1 MTKSIKDENNSAT
14 NHITNNEG
22 VCGTRFSQQT
32 CLQKCHNITVYSVM
46 YGLTVLM
53 TNALTVYISSQI
65 TTLERQFDLSSSQ
78 SGFILSCNDIG
89 FTLTVLF
96 VSHFG
101 IRFHIPRVLSLFTI
115 IYGLSGVSTSFLRFL
130 SDHGIPSDDDNSIS
144 QRNKTSNLLCIINRN
159 TTLDCIT
166 EGHEDSSGSIYRM
179 KVAFILLCIFMGI
192 QGLGKAPRSS
202 LGTFYIDSNVPD
214 KTRTGFYLG
223 ISSTMALFGP
233 FLAITLGGVF
243 GKIPVDLKE
252 TTMEPTDPRWIGAWW
267 IGFLLFGVL
276 GIASGL
282 PLLCCPRNIVPAD
295 NTDKEKQK
303 NFGDNSCCS
312 VLKDIPIAI
321 FRILRRP
328 VYSLTILG
336 LVFQL
341 FGLIGGLSFGPKYT
355 ENQFNIPTWKA
366 NIILGAEKLVT
377 ATLGTFLG
385 GYLTSRLKLH
395 RQGCIRM
402 CLVISAICISLNS
415 LNFIFGCENPEI
427 IDKGN
432 SSPQGCQ
439 CEGLQFMAVCDGIGK
454 TFYSP
459 CHAGCTSMI
468 SNIYSSCSEAA
479 NGTVTIGICQSNCP
493 YLIPYVVVEVLLTFV
508 GTMSVIPV
516 SLIIL
521 RSLED
526 QDKSIAFGMQSFIL
540 SLTVFIPA
548 PIVFGYLFDS
558 VCKEW
563 STSCGTKGACALYDI
578 EAMRYTLNSVEV
590 GVRLIVFVLYIFIFH
605 IAKRDDS
612 KKKNSENGHGM
623 NKTTV
628 I

>member
-1 MTKSIKDENNSAT
+1 MTKSIKEENISAS
-14 NHITNNEG
+14 NNITNNEG
-22 VCGTRFSQQT
+22 VCRTRFSQQS
-32 CLQKCHNITVYSVM
+32 CLQKCHNITVYSVI

-101 IRFHIPRVLSLFTI
+101 IRYHIPRVLSLFTI

-130 SDHGIPSDDDNSIS
+130 SDHGIPSDDENSIS
-144 QRNKTSNLLCIINRN
+144 QRNKSDNVLCILNRN

-295 NTDKEKQK
+295 DTDKEKQE
-303 NFGDNSCCS
+303 NVGENSCCS

-328 VYSLTILG
+328 VYSLTILA

-341 FGLIGGLSFGPKYT
+341 FGVIGGLSFGPKYT

-385 GYLTSRLKLH
+385 GYLTSRLKLA

-402 CLVISAICISLNS
+402 CLVIAAICTSLNS

-427 IDKGN
+427 IGKGN
-432 SSPQGCQ
+432 SSPRSCQ
-439 CEGLQFMAVCDGIGK
+439 CEGVQFWQYVMGSGK
-454 TFYSP
+454 RFI
-459 CHAGCTSMI
+459 HRVMLD
-468 SNIYSSCSEAA
+468 IYSSCSEAA
-479 NGTVTIGICQSNCP
+479 NGTVTTGICQSDCP

-508 GTMSVIPV
+508 GTMGVIPV

-521 RSLED
+521 RSLDD

-548 PIVFGYLFDS
+548 PIVFGYFFDS

-612 KKKNSENGHGM
+612 KKKNSENGHEI

>member
-1 MTKSIKDENNSAT
+1 MAKSITEENYSAT
-14 NHITNNEG
+14 NNKTNNEDIYG
-22 VCGTRFSQQT
+22 QQT
-32 CLQKCHNITVYSVM
+32 CLQKCHNITVYSVI

-89 FTLTVLF
+89 FTVTVLF

-101 IRFHIPRVLSLFTI
+101 IRYHIPRVLSLFTI

-130 SDHGIPSDDDNSIS
+130 SDHGIPNDNDNSIS
-144 QRNKTSNLLCIINRN
+144 QRNTTSNLLCVINRN
-159 TTLDCIT
+159 ATLDCMT
-166 EGHEDSSGSIYRM
+166 EGHENSSGSVYRM
-179 KVAFILLCIFMGI
+179 KIAFILLCIFMGV
-192 QGLGKAPRSS
+192 QGFGKAPRSS

-282 PLLCCPRNIVPAD
+282 PLFFCPKHIEPAD
-295 NTDKEKQK
+295 NAVDEKQEHD
-303 NFGDNSCCS
+303 GESSCFS
-312 VLKDIPIAI
+312 FLKDIPIAL
-321 FRILRRP
+321 FRILRKP
-328 VYSLTILG
+328 VYSLTILA
-336 LVFQL
+336 LLFKL
-341 FGLIGGLSFGPKYT
+341 FGVIGGLSFGPKYT

-385 GYLTSRLKLH
+385 GYLTSRLKLG
-395 RQGCIRM
+395 RQGCIKM
-402 CLVISAICISLNS
+402 CLLIAAICTSLNS
-415 LNFIFGCENPEI
+415 LNFIFGCENPDI
-427 IDKGN
+427 IGKDN
-432 SSPQGCQ
+432 SSSQSCQ
-439 CEGLQFMAVCDGIGK
+439 CEGVQFMAVCDGVGR

-459 CHAGCTSMI
+459 CHAGCTTMI
-468 SNIYSSCSEAA
+468 SNIYSNCSEAA
-479 NGTVTIGICQSNCP
+479 NGTVSIGICQSNCP
-493 YLIPYVVVEVLLTFV
+493 YLIPYVAVAVLLTFV
-508 GTMSVIPV
+508 GTMGVIPV

-521 RSLED
+521 RSLD
-526 QDKSIAFGMQSFIL
+526 DRDKSIAFGMQSFIL

-548 PIVFGYLFDS
+548 PIVFGHLFDS

-590 GVRLIVFVLYIFIFH
+590 GVGLIVFVIYIFIFH
-605 IAKRDDS
+605 IAKRDDA
-612 KKKNSENGHGM
+612 KKKNSENGHEM
-623 NKTTV
+623 NKTIV